1 MTRESWLRCA
11 CVQQRLPL
19 NVSPAAADLRQLA
32 VNGREYPVTIARHH
46 RARRYV
52 LRIAPDGGLRLT
64 VPRGASVSR
73 GLAFAA
79 RQADWIERECARVL
93 ARTDWRIGSTI
104 LFRGER
110 VGLRRAG
117 RAIAFG
123 DQRIPLNGS
132 DDVKAI
138 VEARL
143 SGLASTELPDRCR
156 ELARSHGLVPDR
168 VSVRAQR
175 SRWGACSARRRIT
188 LNWRL
193 IQTPPYVSDYVIL
206 HELAHL
212 RVRNHSDAFW
222 REVERLCPWWREGE
236 AWLRRRGRE
245 VL

>member
-1 MTRESWLRCA
+1 VRR
-11 CVQQRLPL
+11 
-19 NVSPAAADLRQLA
+19 LA
-32 VNGREYPVTIARHH
+32 VNGREYPVLIARHH

-64 VPRGASVSR
+64 VPRGASVKG
-73 GLAFAA
+73 GLAFAE
-79 RQADWIERECARVL
+79 RQAEWIERECARVL
-93 ARTDWRIGSTI
+93 ARTDWREGATI

-110 VGLRRAG
+110 VVLRRDAG
-117 RAIAFG
+117 AITFG
-123 DQRIPLNGS
+123 DQRIAVNPRS
-132 DDVKAI
+132 DVREA
-138 VEARL
+138 VERHL
-143 SGLASTELPDRCR
+143 FGLASVELPARCV
-156 ELARSHGLVPDR
+156 ELAQSHGLVPDR

-175 SRWGACSARRRIT
+175 ARWGACSARRRIT
-188 LNWRL
+188 LNWHL

-212 RVRNHSDAFW
+212 RVRNHSGAFW